1 MHCSSFSPPK
11 PSTVEPQVTG
21 CVGEVR
27 GAALYVGISSRTRQP
42 TFDLAKQLFDE
53 AAARL

>member
-1 MHCSSFSPPK
+1 
-11 PSTVEPQVTG
+11 VTG

-27 GAALYVGISSRTRQP
+27 GAALYVGITSRTHRP
-42 TFDLAKQLFDE
+42 TFDLAKRLFDE

>member
-1 MHCSSFSPPK
+1 
-11 PSTVEPQVTG
+11 VTG

-27 GAALYVGISSRTRQP
+27 GAALYVGISSRKERP